1 MGARYANAIRR
12 AALTALVILALLLVP
27 GAWAGSWS
35 ETLTAGVNVR
45 TASQFRSDDVESSSA
60 TACPGPVATSDGNQG
75 QPAGNENSRRPAAEA
90 PAEESPVNPA
100 CQSGEGL
107 KAGEGDAQGDRA
119 SSDDNQC
126 HDDQDDADL
135 KHRGRDAD
143 EDGWCEQEHAGHPIG
158 DTSLDGELDDDSEDD
173 ATDGAE
179 GGNEDTTQAGEDE
192 EEGEVE

>member
-60 TACPGPVATSDGNQG
+60 TACPGPVATGDGNQG

-100 CQSGEGL
+100 CQS
-107 KAGEGDAQGDRA
+107 GEGDAQGDRA

-173 ATDGAE
+173 VTDGAQ